1 MRDAE
6 KSALTLRLDFDAA
19 AALLQPFPILE
30 GLLRETAVGCDGQA
44 ILVSGRQDSM
54 NIELIDIDPHSS
66 GVADEC
72 FRLCF
77 SPYHDACSSH
87 ASVSSVLAG
96 HQLIS
101 G

>member
-1 MRDAE
+1 
-6 KSALTLRLDFDAA
+6 
-19 AALLQPFPILE
+19 
-30 GLLRETAVGCDGQA
+30 
-44 ILVSGRQDSM
+44 M
-54 NIELIDIDPHSS
+54 NIELIDMALHSS
-66 GVADEC
+66 GVADEASS

-87 ASVSSVLAG
+87 ASVSSVPVG

>member
-1 MRDAE
+1 MRSAE
-6 KSALTLRLDFDAA
+6 RSALTLRLDFDVA
-19 AALLQPFPILE
+19 AALLQPFSILE
-30 GLLRETAVGCDGQA
+30 GLLRGTARGCDGQA
-44 ILVSGRQDSM
+44 VLVPGRQDSM
-54 NIELIDIDPHSS
+54 NIELIDIDLHSS
-66 GVADEC
+66 GVADEA

-96 HQLIS
+96 HPLIS